1 MRLITNNGTFCM
13 CLFFILR
20 INYYFKLTIF
30 IGDKMNKVFIGIVII
45 IIGYVLF
52 NSVNSKAYELVIP
65 ENAIRMRVIPN
76 SNSDYD
82 QQIKAKVKEVLQ
94 TTTYDLLKDTKGS
107 EEAEKIIK
115 ANLSLIDNR
124 INDLLVKENYNLDY
138 KINFG
143 LNYFPDK
150 EFKGVTYTE
159 GYYNSLLVT
168 LGAGEGD
175 NWWCVLFPPM
185 CLIEAEESEEVEY
198 KFFIQEL
205 LEKYL

>member
-1 MRLITNNGTFCM
+1 M

-94 TTTYDLLKDTKGS
+94 TITYDLLKDTKGS

>member
-1 MRLITNNGTFCM
+1 M

-20 INYYFKLTIF
+20 IKYFFNTTII
-30 IGDKMNKVFIGIVII
+30 IGDKMNKLLIGIVVI
-45 IIGYVLF
+45 IIGYMCF
-52 NSVNSKAYELVIP
+52 NNIVGKAYELVIP

-76 SNSDYD
+76 SNSEYD

-94 TTTYDLLKDTKGS
+94 TTTYELLKDTKGS
-107 EEAEKIIK
+107 EEAEKIIQ

-124 INDLLVKENYNLDY
+124 VNDLLVKENYNLGY
-138 KINFG
+138 EINFG
-143 LNYFPDK
+143 LNYFPNK
-150 EFKGVTYTE
+150 EFKGITYKE

-168 LGAGEGD
+168 LGSGEGD

-205 LEKYL
+205 IEKYL

>member
-1 MRLITNNGTFCM
+1 M

>member
-1 MRLITNNGTFCM
+1 
-13 CLFFILR
+13 
-20 INYYFKLTIF
+20 
-30 IGDKMNKVFIGIVII
+30 MNKVFIGIVII

-205 LEKYL
+205 IEKYL

>member
-1 MRLITNNGTFCM
+1 MKHITNNGTFCM

-20 INYYFKLTIF
+20 IKYFFNTTII
-30 IGDKMNKVFIGIVII
+30 IGDKMNKLLIGIVVI
-45 IIGYVLF
+45 IIGYMCF
-52 NSVNSKAYELVIP
+52 NNIVGKAYELVIP

-76 SNSDYD
+76 SNSEYD

-94 TTTYDLLKDTKGS
+94 TTTYELLKDTKGS
-107 EEAEKIIK
+107 EEAEKIIQ

-124 INDLLVKENYNLDY
+124 INDLLVKENYNLGY
-138 KINFG
+138 EINFG

-150 EFKGVTYTE
+150 EFKGVTYKE

-168 LGAGEGD
+168 LGSGEGD

-205 LEKYL
+205 IEKYL

>member
-1 MRLITNNGTFCM
+1 M
-13 CLFFILR
+13 CLFLILR
-20 INYYFKLTIF
+20 IKYFFNTTII
-30 IGDKMNKVFIGIVII
+30 IGDKMNKLLIGIVVI
-45 IIGYVLF
+45 IIGYMCF
-52 NSVNSKAYELVIP
+52 NNIVGKAYELVIP

-76 SNSDYD
+76 SNSEYD

-94 TTTYDLLKDTKGS
+94 TTTYELLKDTKGS
-107 EEAEKIIK
+107 EEAEKIIQ

-124 INDLLVKENYNLDY
+124 INDLLVKENYNFGY
-138 KINFG
+138 EINFG

-150 EFKGVTYTE
+150 EFKGVTYKE

-168 LGAGEGD
+168 LGSGEGD

-205 LEKYL
+205 IEKYL